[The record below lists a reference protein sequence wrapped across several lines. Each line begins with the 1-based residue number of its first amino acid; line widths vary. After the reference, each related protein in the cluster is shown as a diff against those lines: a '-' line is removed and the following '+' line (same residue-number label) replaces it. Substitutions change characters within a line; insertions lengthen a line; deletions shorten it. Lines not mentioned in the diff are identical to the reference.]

1 MSRSFR
7 AAALLALPL
16 AAAGYYTW
24 KIDAVNDT
32 LGKPGSVLLETSD
45 AVWIALL
52 GMLLFAALY
61 FGLSR
66 CRSFSLASCGD
77 GSWPLGGAA
86 LGLVIVWLPF
96 LAALYPSPGMN
107 DTVYMMDNPLRAV
120 IQFPW
125 LPSVVYGYGTELW
138 ENVFGSREGFLCL
151 LAVGQM
157 AVMGTALSYLS
168 GLVGERFGARV
179 GWGLWVYFAFF
190 PMVGNYA
197 IASVRDPLYSL
208 ALLGWT
214 VVFWQ
219 GAEGKKPGWAL
230 LVALFLVPPLMRS
243 NGLLVVFCL
252 GGVAAVMTK
261 QYLRYGALFVL
272 CALIAVLPGKAIL
285 SHIGEVPLFQEAAA
299 VPLQQMGR
307 VLVTEGPMDAESR
320 ALMGKLLPEEEWK
333 KAYSPYTVDF
343 VKWHDEFQRGTLNE
357 EKSEFL
363 RAWFRTGMENPRL
376 YAEGWMTETY
386 ALWNLDPLEHHVQ
399 SRFGWALSDDNT
411 KAMKPADNDAM
422 AVGDLPM
429 PARLKSALALWSFE
443 GSRFLG
449 TGLSLWLTLLL
460 AAVLYR
466 ERRSKYILMA
476 LPLWI
481 NAATLL
487 VATPASAVFRYS
499 FAFVLILPLLVMVTV
514 LGDGRHENA

>member
-7 AAALLALPL
+7 AAAVLSLPL

-24 KIDAVNDT
+24 KIDALSDT
-32 LGKPGSVLLETSD
+32 LGKPGSVLLAPAD
-45 AVWIALL
+45 LVWIAI
-52 GMLLFAALY
+52 GGVLLFGALY
-61 FGLSR
+61 GVLSR
-66 CRSFSLASCGD
+66 CRPFSLTSHGD
-77 GSWPLGGAA
+77 GSWPLWGAA

-125 LPSVVYGYGTELW
+125 LPSAVYGHGSEFW
-138 ENVFGSREGFLCL
+138 AKAFGSREGFLCL

-157 AVMGTALSYLS
+157 ALMGGALAFVCR
-168 GLVGERFGARV
+168 LVGERFGARA
-179 GWGLWVYFAFF
+179 GWGLWAYFAFF

-214 VVFWQ
+214 VVLWQ
-219 GAEGKKPGWAL
+219 GADGKQPGWMFL
-230 LVALFLVPPLMRS
+230 SVLFLVPPLMRS

-252 GGVAAVMTK
+252 GAAAAVMTK
-261 QYLRYGALFVL
+261 QYLRYGVLFVL

-307 VLVTEGPMDAESR
+307 VLVTEGTMDEESR
-320 ALMGKLLPEEEWK
+320 TLLDGLLPEEAWK
-333 KAYSPYTVDF
+333 NAYSPYTVDF
-343 VKWHDEFQRGTLNE
+343 VKWHDEFRRGTLNE
-357 EKSEFL
+357 EKQEFL
-363 RAWFRTGMENPRL
+363 RAWIRTGVENPRL
-376 YAEGWMTETY
+376 YLEGWMTETY
-386 ALWNLDPLEHHVQ
+386 ALWNLDPLEHQVQ
-399 SRFGWALSDDNT
+399 SRFGWALTDENT
-411 KAMKPADNDAM
+411 KAMKPSDNDAM

-449 TGLSLWLTLLL
+449 AGMSLWITLFL
-460 AAVLYR
+460 AAVLYV
-466 ERRSKYILMA
+466 ERRSSYILMA
-476 LPLWI
+476 LPLWL
-481 NAATLL
+481 NGATLL
-487 VATPASAVFRYS
+487 AATPASAVFRYS
-499 FAFVLILPLLVMVTV
+499 FGFVLILPLFVMVTV
-514 LGDGRHENA
+514 FGEKKERY